1 MGKGFEFI
9 NSIKGGVIPGE
20 YIKPIEQG
28 IVEAMANGVLAG
40 YPIVDVKVEV
50 YDGSYHEVDSNEM
63 AFKIAGSMAFQD
75 GFKKASPVLMEPIMK
90 VVVVTPEEFMGDV
103 IGDLN
108 SKRGRI
114 ESMEDLSLGIKE
126 ITAFVPL
133 GEMFGY
139 TTNLRSNTQGRASSS
154 MELDHYEDVPPNV
167 AQAIIAKNAK

>member
-1 MGKGFEFI
+1 VVPSEYIPAVRKGVEEAM
-9 NSIKGGVIPGE
+9 NNGVI
-20 YIKPIEQG
+20 
-28 IVEAMANGVLAG
+28 AG
-40 YPIVDVKVEV
+40 YPVVDVKVEL

-63 AFKIAGSMAFQD
+63 AFSIAGSMGFQA
-75 GFKKASPVLMEPIMK
+75 GVKLANPTLLEPVMK

-114 ESMEDLSLGIKE
+114 ESMEDLSLGVKE

-154 MELDHYEDVPPNV
+154 MELDHYADVPNHV
-167 AQAIIAKNAK
+167 AEAIIAKNTK